1 MFGFTNL
8 TGEGTNTRFNDTSS
22 IISYFIFPK
31 VNVPYN
37 QTFNLPTSLP
47 VGWLS
52 DTASGK
58 AFKILAGRGPQ
69 GSSVLAFRSQGSF
82 NRAQVITR
90 NYGPITASAKFL
102 NLFYRSQEQSGAFF
116 RLRPNDF
123 IDVLVS
129 TNCGNTYAPLGRI
142 DSLNQQVAPG
152 FLYKNFNL
160 DSFIGQDLTFMI
172 DAKITPKPFSSNFL
186 DISLFG
192 LDGLVSADQLISE
205 ATPQIELYPNPSDK
219 GYVVISSM
227 PQESTWQVFN
237 QKGQLLN
244 PELQIISEQE
254 QKIMTNGWA
263 KGIYILK
270 VTNLKGQWIRKFS
283 VE

>member
-1 MFGFTNL
+1 
-8 TGEGTNTRFNDTSS
+8 
-22 IISYFIFPK
+22 
-31 VNVPYN
+31 
-37 QTFNLPTSLP
+37 
-47 VGWLS
+47 
-52 DTASGK
+52 
-58 AFKILAGRGPQ
+58 
-69 GSSVLAFRSQGSF
+69 
-82 NRAQVITR
+82 
-90 NYGPITASAKFL
+90 
-102 NLFYRSQEQSGAFF
+102 
-116 RLRPNDF
+116 
-123 IDVLVS
+123 
-129 TNCGNTYAPLGRI
+129 
-142 DSLNQQVAPG
+142 
-152 FLYKNFNL
+152 
-160 DSFIGQDLTFMI
+160 MI